1 MRHKW
6 LLEARRQGEV
16 MECEKGRGDKGWR
29 IINGM
34 RGLFTK
40 KKKKNCLWK
49 CWVTGRVKL
58 QTSSLSP
65 SVSSLPT
72 SSTPRHTACPHPTAK
87 QSHTHAQNSR
97 GRRMRH
103 IVTAEL
109 APRYQRCCRHPD
121 LLQQT
126 RSQYMWKKEQKN
138 KHPLIKNYSNRLGAW
153 WLDDVCLMWRRKQAL
168 HCCKFQYSL
177 IKMHAED

>member
-29 IINGM
+29 IINEM

-65 SVSSLPT
+65 SVSSSPT

-109 APRYQRCCRHPD
+109 APPVSTVLSSSRFVTTNQITVHVEKR
-121 LLQQT
+121 T
-126 RSQYMWKKEQKN
+126 KK

-153 WLDDVCLMWRRKQAL
+153 WLDDVCLMWRRKRAL

>member
-1 MRHKW
+1 MGW
-6 LLEARRQGEV
+6 
-16 MECEKGRGDKGWR
+16 GDY
-29 IINGM
+29 
-34 RGLFTK
+34 LQK
-40 KKKKNCLWK
+40 KREKNCLWK

-65 SVSSLPT
+65 SVSSSPT
-72 SSTPRHTACPHPTAK
+72 SSTPRHTACPHPAAK
-87 QSHTHAQNSR
+87 QSHTHAQNPR

-103 IVTAEL
+103 IVTAQL
-109 APRYQRCCRHPD
+109 APRYQLCCRHPD

-126 RSQYMWKKEQKN
+126 RSQYTWKKSKKT

-153 WLDDVCLMWRRKQAL
+153 WLDDVCLMWRRKRAL